1 MPKYSRKIGL
11 GSKLAELRQ
20 ERQEVFFQRAFEA
33 APPLGALHLRG
44 HQDGY
49 STTRQSS
56 LTTDPARP
64 LTIKSTSMPK
74 RIRAGQDNQHRCC
87 TCQPQYCSPRSR
99 KKSSKRCILASSP
112 SSSGSAASPVD
123 SCAVSDESSSVRPQD
138 GCQPPAPMHQH
149 MALCGIRHVHTG
161 SAGTPLRPW
170 MV

>member
-64 LTIKSTSMPK
+64 LTIKSTSMPEH
-74 RIRAGQDNQHRCC
+74 N
-87 TCQPQYCSPRSR
+87 
-99 KKSSKRCILASSP
+99 
-112 SSSGSAASPVD
+112 
-123 SCAVSDESSSVRPQD
+123 
-138 GCQPPAPMHQH
+138 
-149 MALCGIRHVHTG
+149 
-161 SAGTPLRPW
+161 
-170 MV
+170 